1 MKNKRKHED
10 TYFIIN
16 LVKTKNHYHMR
27 KFYLLFLLFLL
38 IFSCKNESF
47 LEIGDETSNAPSNYN
62 FGNTAQR
69 NFQGVVLDTNGVPVS
84 GATVTIGTNTVT
96 TNLRGFFT
104 FKNASVKE
112 NFAHIKVT
120 KSGYVNASRVL
131 VPTNGMNQV
140 NIMMI
145 PATATST
152 ITSGAASTVSLPNGT
167 KVKFDGSFKDANGN
181 AYSGN
186 VSVAVFHLAPS
197 NQYLNELMPGSFLAT
212 NLGGNSRV
220 METFGMLHVQLTG
233 SSGQNLQI
241 ANGHTAEITVPVDPA
256 QASNSPATIP
266 LWSYNEDTGM
276 WKEEGSATKIGNTYV
291 GTVSHFSW
299 WNCDAQFE
307 QATMKVTVKNAAGQV
322 LPNIKVTLKRSS
334 QAYETYGMTDNA
346 GMVSGIVPAGEV
358 LSLKVYDV
366 CNNII
371 YTSNVGPFPA
381 GIITTIP
388 DITVNPSA
396 STSYT
401 IQGNLKTCANAI
413 VTDGYVMLKPAV
425 STNYFQ
431 YMSVPVNSTGGFTFN
446 TYSCTANPQFIY
458 EGFDAVNVQTTNQVT
473 FTATSTN
480 VNLGDIM
487 ACNSVN
493 EFVNYK
499 IDNQP
504 VVYVVGSFN
513 AQWAGLTPTSP
524 NMVPKQLRI
533 NSMNPAGPFFSMTQ
547 NNMLGVAA
555 NFTTDYIFEL
565 SGAVIT
571 PSNGNLVINIA
582 TFGVVGDYIDF
593 TVNGTY
599 TNNSGSHTFT
609 ATGHV
614 KRDM

>member
-1 MKNKRKHED
+1 
-10 TYFIIN
+10 
-16 LVKTKNHYHMR
+16 MR
-27 KFYLLFLLFLL
+27 KFYLLLLMFVLM
-38 IFSCKNESF
+38 FSCKNEDLS
-47 LEIGDETSNAPSNYN
+47 EISDNTTNPPSNYN
-62 FGNTAQR
+62 FGNTAQK
-69 NFQGVVLDTNGVPVS
+69 NFQGVVLDTNGLPVS
-84 GATVTIGTNTVT
+84 GATVTIGTSTVT
-96 TNLRGFFT
+96 TNLKGFFT

-131 VPTNGMNQV
+131 VPTNGINRV

-145 PATATST
+145 PVTITST
-152 ITSGAASTVSLPNGT
+152 ITTGSTSTVSLPNGT

-197 NQYLNELMPGSFLAT
+197 NQYLNELMPGSLLAT
-212 NLGGNSRV
+212 NSGGNSRV

-241 ANGHTAEITVPVDPA
+241 ANNHTAEITVPVD
-256 QASNSPATIP
+256 ASQTSSSPGTIP

-307 QATMKVTVKNAAGQV
+307 QATMKVTVKNSAGQV

-334 QAYETYGMTDNA
+334 QAYETYGITDNT

-358 LSLKVYDV
+358 LSLKVYGV
-366 CNNII
+366 CNDIL

-381 GIITTIP
+381 GAITTIP
-388 DITVNPSA
+388 DITINPSTT
-396 STSYT
+396 TSYT
-401 IQGNLKTCANAI
+401 IQGILKTCANAN
-413 VTDGYVMLKPAV
+413 VSDGYVILKPTAG
-425 STNYFQ
+425 TNYFQ
-431 YMSVPVNSTGGFTFN
+431 YLSVPVDSNGSFVFN
-446 TYSCTANPQFIY
+446 TYSCTPNPQFKY
-458 EGFDAVNVQTTNQVT
+458 EGFDTVNFQTTNEIT
-473 FTATSTN
+473 FTATSNN
-480 VNLGDIM
+480 VNLGNIM
-487 ACNSVN
+487 ACNSLT
-493 EFVNYK
+493 EFINYK

-504 VVYVVGSFN
+504 TVYVLGLIN
-513 AQWAGLTPTSP
+513 AQWTGLTSTSP
-524 NMVPKQLRI
+524 NMPPKQLRI
-533 NSMNPAGPFFSMTQ
+533 NSMSAAGPFFSMIQ

-555 NFTTDYIFEL
+555 NFTSNYGFEF
-565 SGAVIT
+565 SGGAIT
-571 PSNGNLVINIA
+571 SNNGNLVVNI
-582 TFGVVGDYIDF
+582 TSFGAVGDYIDF

-599 TNNSGSHTFT
+599 TDNSGNHTFT

-614 KRDM
+614 KRDL